1 MSRSLRGLR
10 ALGILACFV
19 FGGCASHGRG
29 TQAASVTDVDHGKSV
44 FAANCAV
51 CHGATG
57 LEGGLGPSLRNEKNR
72 MDFSATMSWIKDPQP
87 PMAKLYPKFL
97 TDADVRDVASYVQSL

>member
-1 MSRSLRGLR
+1 MRVQGRVLNVLIVIALLVGCTPRGPR
-10 ALGILACFV
+10 TRV
-19 FGGCASHGRG
+19 P
-29 TQAASVTDVDHGKSV
+29 SVTDENHGKAI

-57 LEGGLGPSLRNEKNR
+57 LEGGLGPSLRDEKNR
-72 MDFSATMSWIKDPQP
+72 MDLATTISWIKDPQP

-97 TDADVRDVASYVQSL
+97 TDRDVRDVATYVQSL

>member
-1 MSRSLRGLR
+1 
-10 ALGILACFV
+10 
-19 FGGCASHGRG
+19 
-29 TQAASVTDVDHGKSV
+29 VTDLNHGKAV

-72 MDFSATMSWIKDPQP
+72 MDFSATASWIKDPQP

-97 TDADVRDVASYVQSL
+97 TDSDVRDVTSYVQSL